1 MSLKSCHWAK
11 QPTREKAMPFKI
23 GANLGFGVRSK
34 MLLALF
40 LLALTGCATPVGVH
54 KVSHEKAYRTLT
66 ASVLSGNE
74 LSEPTVQVL
83 NRAGLGDAYNNV
95 PANTIADLHQKLS
108 AGRDNDLLYALAELS
123 FQHGERSGDG
133 AYFLSAAV
141 YAYTFLFPQQA
152 EDRPDA
158 FDPRFRTA
166 VDIYNQGLIRSFTD
180 RPSGTVTFK
189 SGRYRLPFGQLDVT
203 VNPDDFLYGHYRMVD
218 FADASQLIPRGL
230 RNRYRWPGI
239 GGPLVA
245 GLQNTEVVKEEEF
258 SRVPPSLR
266 VAVTAVL
273 HLNNVEEGLR
283 TGQLTGG
290 LSMYTVEEATT
301 VTIEGRRVALEYAQ
315 TAALAAA
322 LEGAR
327 VYSLEL
333 KGLLTGDF
341 KLIRESTRYNDN
353 IFFMAPYAPGKI
365 PVVFVHGTASSPA
378 RWAEMLNEL
387 SNDRELWGHY
397 QFWFFTYNTG
407 NPILFSSGLL
417 TAALRNVV
425 QEFDPAGT
433 DPALKRMVVIGHSQG
448 GLLAKLTVVD
458 SGTRFWDK
466 VFKVPIDEVK
476 ASPETIALLRRSLFY
491 KPLPFV
497 KQVIFISTPHRGS
510 FIAGG
515 RIGHLASSL
524 ISLPFRILSPL
535 TDLFERQPDIMS
547 LGSVDEI
554 PRSTDN
560 MDPENRFVRTIAAIP
575 IAPGVKAHSIIAVD
589 NLDDPKEEWNDGV
602 VAYQSAHIDGVTSEL
617 IVASGHSAQGNP
629 LAIEEVRRILRTNLK
644 NP

>member
-1 MSLKSCHWAK
+1 MF
-11 QPTREKAMPFKI
+11 RRKAAVGGFGAVSKI
-23 GANLGFGVRSK
+23 GVTV
-34 MLLALF
+34 F
-40 LLALTGCATPVGVH
+40 LLALVGCATPVGVR
-54 KVSHEKAYRTLT
+54 KVSHEKAYQTLT
-66 ASVLSGNE
+66 ASILSGEE

-83 NRAGLGDAYNNV
+83 NRAGLDEAYKDA
-95 PANTIADLHQKLS
+95 PADTIADLHRKLP

-123 FQHGERSGDG
+123 FRQGERSGEG

-141 YAYTFLFPQQA
+141 YAYAFLFPNA
-152 EDRPDA
+152 PNETPDA

-166 VDIYNQGLIRSFTD
+166 VDLYNQGLIRGFTA
-180 RPSGTVTFK
+180 RPSGTITLK
-189 SGRYRLPFGQLDVT
+189 SGRYRLPFGQLIVT
-203 VNPDDFLYGHYRMVD
+203 IDPDDFLYGHYRLVD

-245 GLQNTEVVKEEEF
+245 GLQTTEVAQEEEF
-258 SRVPPSLR
+258 ARVPPSLR

-273 HLNNVEEGLR
+273 HLDNVEEGLR
-283 TGQLTGG
+283 TGQLAGG
-290 LSMYTVEEATT
+290 LSLYTKEEATA
-301 VTIEGRRVALEYAQ
+301 VSIEGRQVALEYAQ
-315 TAALAAA
+315 TAALAAT

-341 KLIRESTRYNDN
+341 TLIRESTRYNDN
-353 IFFMAPYAPGKI
+353 IFFMAPYEPGKI

-397 QFWFFTYNTG
+397 QFWFFAYNTG
-407 NPILFSSGLL
+407 NPILYSSGLL

-448 GLLAKLTVVD
+448 GLLTKLTVVD
-458 SGTRFWDK
+458 SGTRFWDNAL
-466 VFKVPIDEVK
+466 KVPIEDID
-476 ASPETIALLRRSLFY
+476 ATPETIALLRQSLVY
-491 KPLPFV
+491 TPLPFV
-497 KQVIFISTPHRGS
+497 EEVIFISTPHRGS

-515 RIGHLASSL
+515 RIGRLASAL

-535 TDLFERQPDIMS
+535 SDLLEQQPEIMS

-560 MDPENRFVRTIAAIP
+560 MDPTNKFIQTIAEIP
-575 IAPGVKAHSIIAVD
+575 IAPGVKAHSIIAVN
-589 NLDDPKEEWNDGV
+589 NLEDPKEEWNDGV
-602 VAYQSAHIDGVTSEL
+602 VAYQSAHIEGAASEL
-617 IVASGHSAQGNP
+617 IVASGHSAQENP
-629 LAIEEVRRILRTNLK
+629 LAIEEVRRILREHLK
-644 NP
+644 TP

>member
-1 MSLKSCHWAK
+1 MF
-11 QPTREKAMPFKI
+11 RRKAAVGGFGAVSKI
-23 GANLGFGVRSK
+23 GVTV
-34 MLLALF
+34 F
-40 LLALTGCATPVGVH
+40 LLALVGCATPVGVR
-54 KVSHEKAYRTLT
+54 KVSHEKAYQTLT
-66 ASVLSGNE
+66 ASILSGEE

-83 NRAGLGDAYNNV
+83 NRAGLDEAYKDA
-95 PANTIADLHQKLS
+95 PADTIADLHRKLP

-123 FQHGERSGDG
+123 FRQGERSGEG

-141 YAYTFLFPQQA
+141 YAYAFLFPNA
-152 EDRPDA
+152 PNETPDA

-166 VDIYNQGLIRSFTD
+166 VDLYNQGLIRGFTA
-180 RPSGTVTFK
+180 RPSGTITLK
-189 SGRYRLPFGQLDVT
+189 SGRYRLPFGQLIVT
-203 VNPDDFLYGHYRMVD
+203 IDPDDFLYGHYRLVD

-245 GLQNTEVVKEEEF
+245 GLQTTEVAQEEEF
-258 SRVPPSLR
+258 ARVPPSLR

-273 HLNNVEEGLR
+273 HLDNVEEGLR

-290 LSMYTVEEATT
+290 LSLYTKEEATA
-301 VTIEGRRVALEYAQ
+301 VSIEGRQVALEYAQ
-315 TAALAAA
+315 TAALAAT

-341 KLIRESTRYNDN
+341 TLIRESTRYNDN
-353 IFFMAPYAPGKI
+353 IFFMAPYEPGKI

-397 QFWFFTYNTG
+397 QFWFFAYNTG
-407 NPILFSSGLL
+407 NPILYSSGLL

-448 GLLAKLTVVD
+448 GLLTKLTVVD
-458 SGTRFWDK
+458 SGTRFWDNAL
-466 VFKVPIDEVK
+466 KVPIEDID
-476 ASPETIALLRRSLFY
+476 ATPETIALLRQSLVY
-491 KPLPFV
+491 TPLPFV
-497 KQVIFISTPHRGS
+497 EEVIFISTPHRGS

-515 RIGHLASSL
+515 RIGRLASAL

-535 TDLFERQPDIMS
+535 SDLLEQQPEIMS

-560 MDPENRFVRTIAAIP
+560 MDPTNKFIQTIAEIP
-575 IAPGVKAHSIIAVD
+575 IAPGVKAHSIIAVN
-589 NLDDPKEEWNDGV
+589 NLEDPKEEWNDGV
-602 VAYQSAHIDGVTSEL
+602 VAYQSAHIEGAASEL
-617 IVASGHSAQGNP
+617 IVASGHSAQENP
-629 LAIEEVRRILRTNLK
+629 LAIEEVRRILREHLK
-644 NP
+644 TP